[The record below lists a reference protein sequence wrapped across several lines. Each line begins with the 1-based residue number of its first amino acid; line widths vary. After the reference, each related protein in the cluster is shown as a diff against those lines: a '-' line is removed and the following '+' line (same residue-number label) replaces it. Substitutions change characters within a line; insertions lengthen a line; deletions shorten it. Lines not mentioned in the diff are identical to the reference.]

1 MPQIKDER
9 TVRIADQID
18 RFTNIPANS
27 DTKNSDTKPILDL
40 EDTSKL
46 SIAQSRAMS
55 LIDTNNFLIYGSNC
69 TTKFKL
75 KSVQLG
81 KI

>member
-18 RFTNIPANS
+18 RFTNIP
-27 DTKNSDTKPILDL
+27 TNSDTKPILDL
-40 EDTSKL
+40 EDSSKL

-55 LIDTNNFLIYGSNC
+55 LLDTNNYLIYGSNC